1 MFFENFFIHFRINK
15 IIKLLDEHNGT
26 LSRDSLDLIRGK
38 EYRNAI
44 SALEDSGCI
53 KVIRVGDGIIAMIVP
68 THKGFSVYC
77 LKRHDVW
84 INRIIGFVTGVAI
97 TVIADLIKN
106 VLL

>member
-38 EYRNAI
+38 GYRNAI

-53 KVIRVGDGIIAMIVP
+53 KVIRVSDGIIAMIVT

-77 LKRHDVW
+77 LERHDVW
-84 INRIIGFVTGVAI
+84 VNRIIGFVTGVAI
-97 TVIADLIKN
+97 TVIAGLMKN
-106 VLL
+106 ALL